1 MRVRHDAYVRNGK
14 VIIGYAR
21 DIDHDATSIKVN
33 GETVRAPLFCIFVFL
48 INIIATNHVIVF
60 SIKKLSF
67 FSGHLFLYKFFLY
80 RLILIIW

>member
-33 GETVRAPLFCIFVFL
+33 GETVRAPLILFIF
-48 INIIATNHVIVF
+48 
-60 SIKKLSF
+60 
-67 FSGHLFLYKFFLY
+67 LFLYF
-80 RLILIIW
+80 